1 MVWRLSR
8 MKRPNR
14 NIPLAQQLGWLMVIL
29 LLLFVDP
36 LAQQLGVMT
45 GKSLGGLSTVV
56 LKRSWRMLLPLKLLS
71 PKVPKENNLIRGLL
85 KLRSLHRY
93 VVVFCFNDWKKN
105 MYYRNFLSKFNLP
118 VLGLEAAGASR
129 RTGASKK
136 TRVVDWGE
144 GFGGF
149 FFIYGTSWKIHSLQD
164 NKQKNLAKIKE
175 LATLSNEENLGFRL
189 DNRVDQGAKPGTQLI
204 YRWKLVWLWYFLQL
218 QIPRSYTL
226 SAPNDGSSSIGV
238 LSNAQICF
246 PIGSGAQSLFILS

>member
-29 LLLFVDP
+29 LLLFMDP

-93 VVVFCFNDWKKN
+93 VVVFCFNDWKKTCRIIETSYQN
-105 MYYRNFLSKFNLP
+105 SIFLS
-118 VLGLEAAGASR
+118 LGLKPQEPVEEQAPA
-129 RTGASKK
+129 KK
-136 TRVVDWGE
+136 R
-144 GFGGF
+144 
-149 FFIYGTSWKIHSLQD
+149 
-164 NKQKNLAKIKE
+164 
-175 LATLSNEENLGFRL
+175 
-189 DNRVDQGAKPGTQLI
+189 
-204 YRWKLVWLWYFLQL
+204 VWLTEERGLVDFFHLWYLMKNSFIAGQQTEEPGEDQRIGNL
-218 QIPRSYTL
+218 IKWRKFRI
-226 SAPNDGSSSIGV
+226 SIGQ
-238 LSNAQICF
+238 SCW
-246 PIGSGAQSLFILS
+246 SGC